1 MHRSSAFV
9 RSVYLVVV
17 GLLATAC
24 VMPTTASLTGLA
36 SAGASVA
43 HGSPAIGVSGA
54 AAHQASTQEVRLPGI
69 EPPTLDPGL
78 AQDLA
83 SLDVIT
89 QLFDGLVALDASGGH
104 VAVGAESWTISADG
118 LAYTFRLRS
127 GATWSDGKPV
137 TAQDYAWAWKRN
149 VSPATASPYAN
160 AFFPI
165 RNGQAINDGELD
177 PEQLG
182 VQATDDRTLVVTL
195 ERPAAFFLSLAS
207 TWTLYP
213 LRQDVVEGFGE
224 RWTEAANA
232 VTNGPYT
239 LREWQHDTRIV
250 LERNDRY
257 WGAKPAIQRATYT
270 LFPEDGAEQM
280 LAAYEA
286 GEIDTTGAGVGAS
299 IPASQIDRVMADPVL
314 SQQLRNFKQSGTYM
328 FILNHRRPHFQDVR
342 VRMAIGMALNRREL
356 LDDVIKQPGDPASGI
371 QPEGILGRQP
381 AAWPREDAAAAQ
393 QLMADAGYPNGLGFP
408 EITLTFATSA
418 TTRLLA
424 EYTQQRLK
432 DVLGIT
438 VRLESMESA
447 VFLRWRRGDEWVQ
460 RGDLYRASWFSDY
473 EDPENWYNH
482 IWDSESDPGV
492 YNAGWKNAQFDRLVR
507 QAQLETDAARR
518 TALYAQADQVMA
530 QNYPHVPIYHDEI
543 RSLVKPYLRGYV
555 PARVLGLTPLRAMSL
570 DPR

>member
-1 MHRSSAFV
+1 MRRPSGAFG
-9 RSVYLVVV
+9 YLLIVC
-17 GLLATAC
+17 LLATAC
-24 VMPTTASLTGLA
+24 TTPVSASLTGLA
-36 SAGASVA
+36 TTGALA
-43 HGSPAIGVSGA
+43 Q
-54 AAHQASTQEVRLPGI
+54 QASGQEVRLPGI

-89 QLFDGLVALDASGGH
+89 QLFDGLVALDAAGG
-104 VAVGAESWTISADG
+104 VVGMGAESWTISADG
-118 LAYTFRLRS
+118 LTYTFKLRPS
-127 GATWSDGKPV
+127 SVWSDGKPV
-137 TAQDYAWAWKRN
+137 TARDYAWAWKRN
-149 VSPATASPYAN
+149 VSPVTASPYAN

-165 RNGQAINDGELD
+165 KNGQAINDGELD

-195 ERPAAFFLSLAS
+195 ERPASFFLSLAS
-207 TWTLYP
+207 TWTLFP
-213 LRQDVVEGFGE
+213 LRQDIVEGSGD
-224 RWTEAANA
+224 RWTEAANI
-232 VTNGPYT
+232 VSNGPYV
-239 LREWQHDTRIV
+239 LKEWQHDTRIV
-250 LERNDRY
+250 LERNERY
-257 WGAKPAIQRATYT
+257 GGSKPSVTRATFQ

-286 GEIDTTGAGVGAS
+286 GEIDTTGAGVGS
-299 IPASQIDRVMADPVL
+299 SLPATQVDRIMADPVL
-314 SQQLRNFKQSGTYM
+314 SQQLRSFKQSGTYM
-328 FILNHRRPHFQDVR
+328 LIVNHRRPHFQDVR
-342 VRMAIGMALNRREL
+342 VRKAIGMALNRREL
-356 LDDVIKQPGDPASGI
+356 LDSVIKQAGDPASGI

-381 AAWPREDAAAAQ
+381 SAWPQEDVAGAQ
-393 QLMADAGYPNGLGFP
+393 RLLADAGYANGQGFP

-432 DVLGIT
+432 DVLNIN
-438 VRLESMESA
+438 VRLVSMESA
-447 VFLRWRRGDEWVQ
+447 VFLQWRRGDEWTQ

-492 YNAGWKNAQFDRLVR
+492 YNAGWKSAQFDSLVR

-518 TALYAQADQVMA
+518 TALYQQADQVMA
-530 QNYPHVPIYHDEI
+530 QEYPHIPLWHDEI

-555 PARVLGLTPLRAMSL
+555 PARVLGLTPLRGMSV
-570 DPR
+570 DPH